1 MLLRGWQIKN
11 NNDQLGMLQLN
22 LLRRKQSE
30 LLPAVREDPMKIDI
44 TKLKIT
50 NESLFIEKKN
60 QNSLFEIDDP
70 KFGNLGTISN
80 NWVIKYIY

>member
-1 MLLRGWQIKN
+1 
-11 NNDQLGMLQLN
+11 
-22 LLRRKQSE
+22 
-30 LLPAVREDPMKIDI
+30 MKIDI

-50 NESLFIEKKN
+50 NESLFIGKKN

-80 NWVIKYIY
+80 IFTNNICSTSKIEGSITVDKSQNGKSLWIKRVQF

>member
-1 MLLRGWQIKN
+1 
-11 NNDQLGMLQLN
+11 
-22 LLRRKQSE
+22 
-30 LLPAVREDPMKIDI
+30 MKIDI

-60 QNSLFEIDDP
+60 QNSLFEIDHP